1 MLHAYHVEAAPGAL
15 LLTCEVSAQE
25 PSLNPM
31 LLAAAIERYLPGAKP
46 DFVRCRRLE
55 MLDEQGGIFR

>member
-1 MLHAYHVEAAPGAL
+1 MKNTLRKL
-15 LLTCEVSAQE
+15 LG
-25 PSLNPM
+25 M

-55 MLDEQGGIFR
+55 MLDEQGEVFR

>member
-1 MLHAYHVEAAPGAL
+1 
-15 LLTCEVSAQE
+15 
-25 PSLNPM
+25 M

-55 MLDEQGGIFR
+55 MLDEQGEVFR